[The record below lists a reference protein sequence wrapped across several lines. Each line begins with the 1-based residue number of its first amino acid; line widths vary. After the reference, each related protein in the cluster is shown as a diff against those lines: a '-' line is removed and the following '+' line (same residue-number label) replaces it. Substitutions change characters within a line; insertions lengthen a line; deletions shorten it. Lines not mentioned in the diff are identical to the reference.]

1 MIIRKAK
8 LEDKNS
14 VLELLDQ
21 FRTDCIEQITGVP
34 TESHSARDGGREIF
48 ETLLDRSDYCI
59 LLLVNPNA
67 EVVGIITGYL
77 CPMLRNGK
85 ARSEVEEFFVKK
97 EYRGHGNAT
106 MLMDAFVTWSEK
118 NGAQKVNLESENELV
133 RAHSF
138 YKKYGFETKAQRF
151 VRKLNN

>member
-67 EVVGIITGYL
+67 EVVGIITG
-77 CPMLRNGK
+77 
-85 ARSEVEEFFVKK
+85 
-97 EYRGHGNAT
+97 
-106 MLMDAFVTWSEK
+106 
-118 NGAQKVNLESENELV
+118 
-133 RAHSF
+133 
-138 YKKYGFETKAQRF
+138 
-151 VRKLNN
+151 